1 MNPEILPVLD
11 EISAVLKKHDMMGL
25 VIVGNE
31 THCDWRMEVTA
42 SWSCARV
49 ESEDEKGLAIRIRA
63 KRADYATPEA
73 QKRCVEATVGAF
85 VTFGHTMEKLNEQL
99 DTLLI
104 AISKQ
109 VDFLGKSTDET

>member
-1 MNPEILPVLD
+1 MNEKILPVLD

-25 VIVGNE
+25 IIVGNE

-42 SWSCARV
+42 SWSCAKV

-63 KRADYATPEA
+63 KRADYPTPEA
-73 QKRCVEATVGAF
+73 QKRCVEATVGTF
-85 VTFGHTMEKLNEQL
+85 VTFGHAMTKLNEQL

-104 AISKQ
+104 GVAKQ